1 MRITAPKPRDAIL
14 FLTQN
19 PRMAKIGTRYG
30 MRLGAGRFVAGVTL
44 EDCIAELH
52 ALAARGLR
60 TYTIMLGESVAT
72 AEEAGRVTAA
82 YVDVIDRLG
91 AEASLDNTMSIK
103 LTHIGLLSDR
113 ELAYDNAVRVLEAA
127 RRAGMFV
134 RLDMEDSRHVD
145 ATLDVHE
152 RLLADG
158 LTNTGVVVQA
168 YLHRAPELLAALTEM
183 RANVRIVKGAY
194 LEPASVALPRKEDVD
209 RAYCRLVDAALAG
222 EGFTAIATHD
232 DAMIAHAERT
242 LAGSRAAAEGRYEFQ
257 LLYGVRPQLQQALVE
272 RGHPVRVCVPFG
284 SDWYVYFGRRLAERP
299 ANLWFVVR
307 SMVRR

>member
-1 MRITAPKPRDAIL
+1 MPTPRDAIL

-19 PRMAKIGTRYG
+19 PRMAKLGTRYG

-44 EDCIAELH
+44 EDCITELH

-60 TYTIMLGESVAT
+60 TYTIMLGESVRSP
-72 AEEAGRVTAA
+72 EEADRVTGA
-82 YVDVIDRLG
+82 YVDVIERLS
-91 AEASLDNTMSIK
+91 AEGGLDNTMAIK
-103 LTHIGLLSDR
+103 LTHIGLTSDR
-113 ELAYDNAVRVLEAA
+113 ELAYGNARRVLEAA
-127 RRAGMFV
+127 RRGGMFV

-145 ATLDVHE
+145 ATLDIHA

-158 LTNTGVVVQA
+158 LDNTGVVVQA
-168 YLHRAPELLAALTEM
+168 YLHRAPEILQALAEL

-194 LEPASVALPRKEDVD
+194 LEPATVAHPRKADD
-209 RAYCRLVDAALAG
+209 RAYCRLVDTALAG

-242 LAGSRAAAEGRYEFQ
+242 LAGSRTAAEGRYEFQ
-257 LLYGVRPQLQQALVE
+257 LLYGVRPQLQQALVD

-284 SDWYVYFGRRLAERP
+284 TDWYVYFGRRLAERP

-307 SMVRR
+307 SMVRG